1 MTARALAV
9 SAMRGVSRVWVSPEN
24 SAPSMRAAPAPMV
37 GATATKRT
45 TIPSPPSQWV
55 MLRQKR
61 IEGVSAS
68 TTASSVAPVVVKPLI
83 DSKVE
88 SRRFLNVPS
97 SMYGIPPSNA
107 TSTQAKVTERYTSRS
122 RTYPTLCRRDA
133 RRPATPI
140 GIITAAGIRKLFQE
154 PSRYSNERTRGTKSA
169 RPKARITPALTPTT
183 TLALTRGRPSHHTWP
198 ERPERRAQE
207 DRGAGHERTSFF
219 SAYEVSCRVRA
230 ERVKPYASS
239 H

>member
-1 MTARALAV
+1 MTVRTLAV

-55 MLRQKR
+55 ILRQKR

-88 SRRFLNVPS
+88 SRRFLKVPS
-97 SMYGIPPSNA
+97 STYGIPPSNA
-107 TSTQAKVTERYTSRS
+107 ASTQAKVTERYTSRS
-122 RTYPTLCRRDA
+122 NTYPTLRSRDV
-133 RRPATPI
+133 RRPATPNR
-140 GIITAAGIRKLFQE
+140 IITAAGIKKLFQE
-154 PSRYSNERTRGTKSA
+154 PSRYSKERTKGTKSA
-169 RPKARITPALTPTT
+169 RPKARITPALTPITN
-183 TLALTRGRPSHHTWP
+183 LALTTNCPPRPDERGSHSNASTRIVARTPSLLLQ
-198 ERPERRAQE
+198 RL
-207 DRGAGHERTSFF
+207 RG
-219 SAYEVSCRVRA
+219 
-230 ERVKPYASS
+230 
-239 H
+239 

>member
-1 MTARALAV
+1 MTARVFAV
-9 SAMRGVSRVWVSPEN
+9 SALRGVSLVWVSPEP
-24 SAPSMRAAPAPMV
+24 SAQSKRAAPAPIV

-45 TIPSPPSQWV
+45 TIPIPPSHWV
-55 MLRQKR
+55 WLRQKSM
-61 IEGVSAS
+61 EGVSAS
-68 TTASSVAPVVVKPLI
+68 ISERSVDPVVVKPLI
-83 DSKVE
+83 PSKVE
-88 SRRFLNVPS
+88 SRRLVNVPS
-97 SMYGIPPSNA
+97 MMYGIPPSSA
-107 TSTQAKVTERYTSRS
+107 ASTQARVTERYTSRS
-122 RTYPTLCRRDA
+122 RTYPTLRSRVTQS
-133 RRPATPI
+133 PAAPNR
-140 GIITAAGIRKLFQE
+140 IITEAGTRKLFQE
-154 PSRYSNERTRGTKSA
+154 PSRYSEERTRGTKSA